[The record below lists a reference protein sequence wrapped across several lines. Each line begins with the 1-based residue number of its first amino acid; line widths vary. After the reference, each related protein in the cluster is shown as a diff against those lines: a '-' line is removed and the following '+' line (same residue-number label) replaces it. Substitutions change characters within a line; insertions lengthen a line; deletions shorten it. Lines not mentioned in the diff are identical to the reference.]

1 MQEGIEN
8 VTTSVRYG
16 VDDTGT
22 YLDST
27 KSQINFLLTTNYVE
41 LEDNVESTLIGM
53 QYKMKVNR
61 NNNEEDI

>member
-53 QYKMKVNR
+53 
-61 NNNEEDI
+61 

>member
-61 NNNEEDI
+61 NNNEEDL